1 MLNETFAIV
10 YQAREG
16 DSASMK
22 QTVVLAL
29 GGNALT
35 RAGQAGTYEDQ
46 RANAAAMARAVCGL
60 VGDGHGVVIVH
71 GNGPQ
76 VGALALQQEE
86 GAALVPPQPLFTLG
100 AMTQGQ
106 IGSLLGLALREAGD
120 GRPVRV
126 ASLVTHVLVDPADA
140 AFAHPTK
147 PIGPFFP
154 ARQARALATRRG
166 WTVGED
172 AGRGYRRLVA
182 SPEPQAIVEADA
194 IRCLADAGFVVI
206 AAGGGGIP
214 VSGKDGRL
222 TGVEAVIDK
231 DLPAHRL
238 AAATGATALVLV
250 TDVDH
255 VALDFG
261 TASQRTVEAMT
272 ADEADRH
279 LRDGQFPPG
288 SMGPKITAAVRFL
301 RAGGKLAVVTSPPHV
316 RAALEGGHGTRIVA
330 ARAPAE
336 AVR

>member
-1 MLNETFAIV
+1 
-10 YQAREG
+10 
-16 DSASMK
+16 MK

-29 GGNALT
+29 GGNALS
-35 RAGQAGTYEDQ
+35 RAGQAGTHDDQ
-46 RANAAAMARAVCGL
+46 QANALGMARAVCGL
-60 VGDGHGVVIVH
+60 LEDGHGVVVVH

-86 GAALVPPQPLFTLG
+86 GAAFVPPQPLFTLG

-106 IGSLLGLALREAGD
+106 LGSLLALAVHDACAG
-120 GRPVRV
+120 RAVRV
-126 ASLVTHVLVDPADA
+126 VSLVTHVLVDPADA
-140 AFAHPTK
+140 AFARHTK

-154 ARQARALATRRG
+154 ARQARELAASRG

-172 AGRGYRRLVA
+172 AGRGHRRLVA
-182 SPEPQAIVEADA
+182 SPEPQAILEADA
-194 IRCLADAGFVVI
+194 IRSLADAGFVVV

-214 VSGKDGRL
+214 VCRDHGTLR
-222 TGVEAVIDK
+222 GVEAVVDK
-231 DLPAHRL
+231 DLAAQRL
-238 AAATGATALVLV
+238 ASATGADSLVLV

-255 VALDFG
+255 VALDYG
-261 TASQRTVEAMT
+261 TAAARTVDTMT

-301 RAGGKLAVVTSPPHV
+301 RAGGKVAVVTSAPHV
-316 RAALEGGHGTRIVA
+316 RDALRGGHGTRIVLSRA
-330 ARAPAE
+330 AAG

>member
-1 MLNETFAIV
+1 
-10 YQAREG
+10 
-16 DSASMK
+16 MK

-29 GGNALT
+29 GGNALI
-35 RAGQAGTYEDQ
+35 RAGQAGTHDDQ
-46 RANAAAMARAVCGL
+46 QANALGMARAVCGL
-60 VGDGHGVVIVH
+60 LDDGCGVVIVH

-86 GAALVPPQPLFTLG
+86 GADLVPPQPLFSLG

-106 IGSLLGLALREAGD
+106 LGSLLGLTLRNACAG
-120 GRPVRV
+120 RVVRV
-126 ASLVTHVLVDPADA
+126 ASLVTHVLVDPADP

-154 ARQARALATRRG
+154 PRQAQALAARRG

-182 SPEPQAIVEADA
+182 SPEPQAILEADA
-194 IRCLADAGFVVI
+194 IRSLADAGFVVV

-214 VSGKDGRL
+214 VRSDHGRL
-222 TGVEAVIDK
+222 TGVEAVVDK
-231 DLPAHRL
+231 DLAAQRL
-238 AAATGATALVLV
+238 ASATGADSLVLV

-261 TASQRTVEAMT
+261 GTAQRIVQTMT
-272 ADEADRH
+272 ADEADGH

-301 RAGGKLAVVTSPPHV
+301 RAGGRVAVVTSAPHV
-316 RAALEGGHGTRIVA
+316 LAALQGRHGTRIVA
-330 ARAPAE
+330 SRAAAE
-336 AVR
+336 AVP

>member
-1 MLNETFAIV
+1 
-10 YQAREG
+10 
-16 DSASMK
+16 MK

-35 RAGQAGTYEDQ
+35 RAGQAGTHDDQ
-46 RANAAAMARAVCGL
+46 HGNALAMARAICGL
-60 VGDGHGVVIVH
+60 LEDGHGVVIVH

-86 GAALVPPQPLFTLG
+86 GAAFVPPQPLFSLG

-106 IGSLLGLALREAGD
+106 IGSLLGLT
-120 GRPVRV
+120 VRNACADRAVQV
-126 ASLVTHVLVDPADA
+126 ASLVTHVLVDPADP
-140 AFAHPTK
+140 AFAHHTK

-154 ARQARALATRRG
+154 PQQAQALAADRG
-166 WTVGED
+166 WRVGED

-182 SPEPQAIVEADA
+182 SPEPQAILEADA
-194 IRCLADAGFVVI
+194 IRSLSDAGFVVI

-214 VSGKDGRL
+214 VRWDNGRL
-222 TGVEAVIDK
+222 TGVEAVVDK
-231 DLPAHRL
+231 DLAAQRL
-238 AAATGATALVLV
+238 ASATGADSLVLV

-261 TASQRTVEAMT
+261 TAGERAVETMT
-272 ADEADRH
+272 AEEADRL

-301 RAGGKLAVVTSPPHV
+301 RAGGSMAVVTSAPYV
-316 RAALEGGHGTRIVA
+316 RAALQGGHGTRIVPSRA
-330 ARAPAE
+330 AAG
-336 AVR
+336 AVP

>member
-1 MLNETFAIV
+1 
-10 YQAREG
+10 
-16 DSASMK
+16 MK

-35 RAGQAGTYEDQ
+35 RAGQAGTHDDQ
-46 RANAAAMARAVCGL
+46 QANALAMARAVCGL
-60 VGDGHGVVIVH
+60 LDDGLGVVIVH

-86 GAALVPPQPLFTLG
+86 GAALAPPQPLFALG

-106 IGSLLGLALREAGD
+106 IGSLLGLAIRNADAG
-120 GRPVRV
+120 RAVQV
-126 ASLVTHVLVDPADA
+126 VSLVTHVLVDPGDA
-140 AFAHPTK
+140 AFSHHTK

-154 ARQARALATRRG
+154 PRQARALAADRG

-182 SPEPQAIVEADA
+182 SPEPQAILEADA
-194 IRCLADAGFVVI
+194 IRSLADAGVVVI
-206 AAGGGGIP
+206 AAGGGGVP
-214 VSGKDGRL
+214 VRRDDGRL
-222 TGVEAVIDK
+222 TGVEAVVDK
-231 DLPAHRL
+231 DLAAQRL
-238 AAATGATALVLV
+238 ASATGADSLVLV

-261 TASQRTVEAMT
+261 TAGERVVETMT

-301 RAGGKLAVVTSPPHV
+301 RAGGKLAAVTSARHV
-316 RAALEGGHGTRIVA
+316 RAALRGGHGTRIVPSRA
-330 ARAPAE
+330 AAG

>member
-1 MLNETFAIV
+1 
-10 YQAREG
+10 
-16 DSASMK
+16 MK

-46 RANAAAMARAVCGL
+46 QVNALAMARAICGL
-60 VGDGHGVVIVH
+60 LGDGHGVVIVH

-86 GAALVPPQPLFTLG
+86 GAAFVPPQPLFALD

-106 IGSLLGLALREAGD
+106 IGSLLGLTLRNACAG
-120 GRPVRV
+120 RAVRAV
-126 ASLVTHVLVDPADA
+126 SLVTHVVVDPADS

-154 ARQARALATRRG
+154 PRQAQALATRRG

-194 IRCLADAGFVVI
+194 IRSLAEAGFVVV

-214 VSGKDGRL
+214 VRVDQGQL
-222 TGVEAVIDK
+222 TGVEAVVDK
-231 DLPAHRL
+231 DLAAQRL
-238 AAATGATALVLV
+238 ASATEADALVLV

-261 TASQRTVEAMT
+261 TASERTVETMT

-301 RAGGKLAVVTSPPHV
+301 RAGGKAAVVTSAPYV
-316 RAALEGGHGTRIVA
+316 RAALQGGHGTRIVLS
-330 ARAPAE
+330 RAPAE

>member
-1 MLNETFAIV
+1 
-10 YQAREG
+10 
-16 DSASMK
+16 MK

-35 RAGQAGTYEDQ
+35 RAGQAGTHEDQ
-46 RANAAAMARAVCGL
+46 LGNALAMARAVCGL
-60 VGDGHGVVIVH
+60 LDDGRGVVLVH

-86 GAALVPPQPLFTLG
+86 GAALVPAQPLFALG

-106 IGSLLGLALREAGD
+106 IGSLLELA
-120 GRPVRV
+120 VRNACADRAV
-126 ASLVTHVLVDPADA
+126 GVVSLVTHVLVDPADP
-140 AFAHPTK
+140 AFARRTK

-154 ARQARALATRRG
+154 AEKARALAADRG

-172 AGRGYRRLVA
+172 AGRGWRRLVA
-182 SPEPQAIVEADA
+182 SPEPQAILEADA
-194 IRCLADAGFVVI
+194 ISELAGAGFVVV

-214 VSGKDGRL
+214 VCRDHGRL

-231 DLPAHRL
+231 DLAAQRL
-238 AAATGATALVLV
+238 ASAAGADGLVLV

-255 VALDFG
+255 VALDYG
-261 TASQRTVEAMT
+261 RPGERAVETMT

-301 RAGGKLAVVTSPPHV
+301 RAGGKVAVVTSAPHV
-316 RAALEGGHGTRIVA
+316 RAALQGRHGTRIVLSRA
-330 ARAPAE
+330 AAE

>member
-1 MLNETFAIV
+1 MLNEAFAIV
-10 YQAREG
+10 YSARG
-16 DSASMK
+16 PASMK

-35 RAGQAGTYEDQ
+35 RAGQAGTHDDQ
-46 RANAAAMARAVCGL
+46 QANALGMARAVCGL
-60 VGDGHGVVIVH
+60 LDDGCGVVIVH

-86 GAALVPPQPLFTLG
+86 GADLVPPQPLFSLG

-106 IGSLLGLALREAGD
+106 LGSLLGLTLRNACAG
-120 GRPVRV
+120 RATRV

-154 ARQARALATRRG
+154 SRQAQALAARRG

-182 SPEPQAIVEADA
+182 SPEPQAILEADA
-194 IRCLADAGFVVI
+194 IRSLADAGFVVV

-214 VSGKDGRL
+214 VRSDHGRL
-222 TGVEAVIDK
+222 TGVEAVVDK
-231 DLPAHRL
+231 DLAAQRL
-238 AAATGATALVLV
+238 ASATGADSLVLV

-261 TASQRTVEAMT
+261 GTAQRIVQTMT
-272 ADEADRH
+272 ADEAEGH

-301 RAGGKLAVVTSPPHV
+301 RAGGRVAVVTSAPHV
-316 RAALEGGHGTRIVA
+316 LAALQGRHGTRIVA
-330 ARAPAE
+330 SRAAAE
-336 AVR
+336 AVP

>member
-1 MLNETFAIV
+1 M
-10 YQAREG
+10 R
-16 DSASMK
+16 

-35 RAGQAGTYEDQ
+35 RAGQAGTHDDQ
-46 RANAAAMARAVCGL
+46 QANALAMARAVCGL
-60 VGDGHGVVIVH
+60 LDDGHGVVIVH

-86 GAALVPPQPLFTLG
+86 GAAFVPPQPLFTLG

-106 IGSLLGLALREAGD
+106 IGSLLGLTVHNACAG
-120 GRPVRV
+120 RVVLV
-126 ASLVTHVLVDPADA
+126 ASLVTHVLVDPADP
-140 AFAHPTK
+140 AFARHTK

-154 ARQARALATRRG
+154 RQQALELADRRG

-182 SPEPQAIVEADA
+182 SPEPHAILEADA
-194 IRCLADAGFVVI
+194 IRCLADAGFVVV

-214 VSGKDGRL
+214 VRRDDGRL
-222 TGVEAVIDK
+222 TGVEAVVDK
-231 DLPAHRL
+231 DLAAQRL
-238 AAATGATALVLV
+238 ASATGADSLVLV

-261 TASQRTVEAMT
+261 TAGERTVETMT

-301 RAGGKLAVVTSPPHV
+301 RAGGKLAVVTSAPHV
-316 RAALEGGHGTRIVA
+316 RAALRGGHGTRIVVSRA
-330 ARAPAE
+330 AAG

>member
-1 MLNETFAIV
+1 MLNEAFAIV
-10 YQAREG
+10 YSARG
-16 DSASMK
+16 PASMK

-35 RAGQAGTYEDQ
+35 RAGQAGTHDDQ
-46 RANAAAMARAVCGL
+46 QANALGMARAVCGL
-60 VGDGHGVVIVH
+60 LDDGCGVVIVH

-86 GAALVPPQPLFTLG
+86 GADLVPPQPLFSLG

-106 IGSLLGLALREAGD
+106 LGSLLGLTLRNACAG
-120 GRPVRV
+120 RAVRV

-147 PIGPFFP
+147 PIGPFLP
-154 ARQARALATRRG
+154 PRQAQALAASRG

-182 SPEPQAIVEADA
+182 SPEPQAILEADA
-194 IRCLADAGFVVI
+194 IRSLADSGFVVV

-214 VSGKDGRL
+214 VRSDHGRL
-222 TGVEAVIDK
+222 TGVEAVVDK
-231 DLPAHRL
+231 DLAAQRL
-238 AAATGATALVLV
+238 ASATGADSLVLV

-261 TASQRTVEAMT
+261 GTAERIVQTMT
-272 ADEADRH
+272 ADEADGH

-301 RAGGKLAVVTSPPHV
+301 RAGGRVAVVTSAPHV
-316 RAALEGGHGTRIVA
+316 LAALRGGHGTRIVSSRA
-330 ARAPAE
+330 AAE
-336 AVR
+336 AVP

>member
-1 MLNETFAIV
+1 MLNEAFAIV
-10 YQAREG
+10 YSARG
-16 DSASMK
+16 PASMK

-35 RAGQAGTYEDQ
+35 RAGQAGTHDDQ
-46 RANAAAMARAVCGL
+46 QANALGMARAVCGL
-60 VGDGHGVVIVH
+60 LDDGCGVVIVH

-86 GAALVPPQPLFTLG
+86 GADLVPPQPLFSLG

-106 IGSLLGLALREAGD
+106 LGSLLGLTLRNACAG
-120 GRPVRV
+120 RATRV
-126 ASLVTHVLVDPADA
+126 ASLVTHVLVDPADT

-154 ARQARALATRRG
+154 PRQAQALAARRG

-182 SPEPQAIVEADA
+182 SPEPQAILEADA
-194 IRCLADAGFVVI
+194 IRSLADAGFVVV

-214 VSGKDGRL
+214 VRSDHGRL
-222 TGVEAVIDK
+222 TGVEAVVDK
-231 DLPAHRL
+231 DLAAQRL
-238 AAATGATALVLV
+238 ASATGADSLVLV

-261 TASQRTVEAMT
+261 GTAQRIVQTMT
-272 ADEADRH
+272 ADEAEGH

-301 RAGGKLAVVTSPPHV
+301 RAGGRVAVVTSAPHV
-316 RAALEGGHGTRIVA
+316 LAALQGRHGTRIVA
-330 ARAPAE
+330 SRAAAE
-336 AVR
+336 AVP

>member
-1 MLNETFAIV
+1 M
-10 YQAREG
+10 Q
-16 DSASMK
+16 

-35 RAGQAGTYEDQ
+35 RAGQAGTYEEQ
-46 RANAAAMARAVCGL
+46 LANALGMARACCGL
-60 VGDGHGVVIVH
+60 LGEGHGVVIVH

-86 GAALVPPQPLFTLG
+86 GAALVPPQPLFALD

-106 IGSLLGLALREAGD
+106 LGSLLGVALRNACAG
-120 GRPVRV
+120 RAARV
-126 ASLVTHVLVDPADA
+126 VSLVTHVLVDPADP
-140 AFAHPTK
+140 AFASPTK

-154 ARQARALATRRG
+154 RRRAQALAARRG
-166 WTVGED
+166 WTVRED

-182 SPEPQAIVEADA
+182 SPEPQAILEADA
-194 IRCLADAGFVVI
+194 IRGLVDAGFVVV

-214 VSGKDGRL
+214 VRRDQGRL
-222 TGVEAVIDK
+222 AGVEAVVDK
-231 DLPAHRL
+231 DLAAQAL
-238 AAATGATALVLV
+238 ASATDADALVLV
-250 TDVDH
+250 TDVAH

-261 TASQRTVEAMT
+261 TARERTVETMT

-301 RAGGKLAVVTSPPHV
+301 RAGGKLAVVTSAPHV
-316 RAALEGGHGTRIVA
+316 RAALRGGHATRIVPSR
-330 ARAPAE
+330 ARAG

>member
-1 MLNETFAIV
+1 
-10 YQAREG
+10 
-16 DSASMK
+16 MK

-29 GGNALT
+29 GGNALI
-35 RAGQAGTYEDQ
+35 RAGQAGTHDDQ
-46 RANAAAMARAVCGL
+46 QANALGMARAICGL
-60 VGDGHGVVIVH
+60 LDDGCGVVVVH

-86 GAALVPPQPLFTLG
+86 GAGLVPPQPLFSLG

-106 IGSLLGLALREAGD
+106 LGSLLGLSLRNACAGRD
-120 GRPVRV
+120 VRV

-154 ARQARALATRRG
+154 PRRAKALAAGRG

-172 AGRGYRRLVA
+172 AGRGHRRLVA
-182 SPEPQAIVEADA
+182 SPEPQAILEADA
-194 IRCLADAGFVVI
+194 IRTLADAGFVVV

-214 VSGKDGRL
+214 VRREHGRL
-222 TGVEAVIDK
+222 TGVEAVVDK
-231 DLPAHRL
+231 DLAAQRL
-238 AAATGATALVLV
+238 ASATGADSLVLV

-261 TASQRTVEAMT
+261 RTGERIVQTMT
-272 ADEADRH
+272 ADEADGH
-279 LRDGQFPPG
+279 LRDGQFAPG

-301 RAGGKLAVVTSPPHV
+301 RAGGRVAVVTSAPHV
-316 RAALEGGHGTRIVA
+316 LAALRGGHGTRIVSSRA
-330 ARAPAE
+330 AAE
-336 AVR
+336 AVP